1 MGLHG
6 AGHLRHGERRD
17 RGGHVEPGSVSGGGG
32 AAAAGRAQAADVEAG
47 AGPAA
52 GGGARRRPRECGAR
66 GQDRVRAQPTG
77 WGRGF
82 GAERAGGGGGG
93 GGRCHPRPP
102 HAARRGKE
110 GGGCWRNSKPRCA
123 E

>member
-6 AGHLRHGERRD
+6 AGHLGHGERRD
-17 RGGHVEPGSVSGGGG
+17 RGGHVEPGAVGGGG
-32 AAAAGRAQAADVEAG
+32 GAPAAAAGRAHAAEVEAG

-66 GQDRVRAQPTG
+66 GQGPVRAQPTG
-77 WGRGF
+77 WSRGF

-93 GGRCHPRPP
+93 RCHPP
-102 HAARRGKE
+102 HAAVKGEEVVGK
-110 GGGCWRNSKPRCA
+110 
-123 E
+123 